1 MLGPAAPAMSAAG
14 LQVVDSLKWI
24 PLEPVNGTV
33 NLEGASAAQ
42 FEDHWTQDNK
52 RPNGHWPVGGRLQL
66 DGFIYGRFSGE
77 NQATVTQRLGWIRSQ
92 YSQDNLTGRWVGFNP
107 QPYEQLAAVYRK
119 AGRDSDARII
129 NIARRA
135 DLRRY
140 GNLGRYRKFGNRL
153 LDWTIKYGYQ
163 TWRAAAGLAAVF
175 VVFLVLSIVAQHQQ
189 RIVPTGNIQGLH
201 AVPSATKCTSDYPC
215 FYPLGYTVDTVI
227 PIINVHQ
234 ADHWG
239 PDGHARWGW
248 VWISATW
255 IATGLG
261 WSLATL
267 LAAGYTGLVR
277 RD

>member
-1 MLGPAAPAMSAAG
+1 
-14 LQVVDSLKWI
+14 
-24 PLEPVNGTV
+24 
-33 NLEGASAAQ
+33 
-42 FEDHWTQDNK
+42 
-52 RPNGHWPVGGRLQL
+52 
-66 DGFIYGRFSGE
+66 
-77 NQATVTQRLGWIRSQ
+77 
-92 YSQDNLTGRWVGFNP
+92 
-107 QPYEQLAAVYRK
+107 VYRK
-119 AGRDSDARII
+119 AGRDGEARII

-140 GNLGRYRKFGNRL
+140 GDLGTYRKVGNRL

-175 VVFLVLSIVAQHQQ
+175 VVFLVLSIFGQHQQ
-189 RIVPTGNIQGLH
+189 MIVPIGNIQGLH
-201 AVPSATKCTSDYPC
+201 PVPSATKCTSDYPC

-234 ADHWG
+234 ADHWA
-239 PDGHARWGW
+239 PDGHAPWGW
-248 VWISATW
+248 VWVSATW